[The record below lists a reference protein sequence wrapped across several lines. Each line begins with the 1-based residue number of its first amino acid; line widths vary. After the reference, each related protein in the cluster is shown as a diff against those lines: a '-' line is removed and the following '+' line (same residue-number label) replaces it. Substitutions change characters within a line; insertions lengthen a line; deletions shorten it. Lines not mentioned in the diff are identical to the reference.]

1 MMACLMRVFVASIA
15 TVESSA
21 VFLDWLNPFVS
32 FAETG
37 VVIVKGRHNLTGF
50 NLTATTARDHAF
62 EFALQCS
69 ELFKPPANILE
80 LIFGNRF
87 DD

>member
-1 MMACLMRVFVASIA
+1 MSHESVCSVYSDCRVKHG
-15 TVESSA
+15 
-21 VFLDWLNPFVS
+21 FLDWLNPFVS